1 MKKKM
6 MNNFPVVHPMNQ
18 MIVGGLPGLPDIFR
32 DAFPKNLPSL
42 SFEAGFIRR
51 KLHKGKIRDLVEIKK
66 MEAEG
71 AAADAAKFTANLTKI
86 TEAIM
91 FGPKIINMH
100 NEIKHEQTMRELLE
114 KKAQAEVAKIQYE
127 TAILANEAKLGDLEV
142 MAKEKQYR
150 RILNDE
156 EAVGEED

>member
-6 MNNFPVVHPMNQ
+6 MSNFPVVQPMNQ
-18 MIVGGLPGLPDIFR
+18 MIAGGFPGFPDIFR
-32 DAFPKNLPSL
+32 DAFPQNLPSL
-42 SFEAGFIRR
+42 SFETGFIGR
-51 KLHKGKIRDLVEIKK
+51 KFHKGKIKDLVEIKQ

-91 FGPKIINMH
+91 FGPRIMNLH
-100 NEIKHEQTMRELLE
+100 NQLKHDQTMRALLE

-142 MAKEKQYR
+142 KAKEKQYR

-156 EAVGEED
+156 EIPAEEI